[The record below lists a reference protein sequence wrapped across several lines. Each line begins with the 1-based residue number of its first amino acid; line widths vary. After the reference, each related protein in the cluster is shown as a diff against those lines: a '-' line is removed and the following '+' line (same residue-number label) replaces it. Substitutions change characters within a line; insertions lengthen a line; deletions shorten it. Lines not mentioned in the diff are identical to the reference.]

1 MLNNTPPLRTCL
13 SPPSTAFTVET
24 HLTAPLR
31 PHKAIRRLANL
42 SILHTLAP
50 PTPQHAQQP
59 DNESDDD
66 ALSKPLAEFFQSA
79 PGGSAY
85 ERYLTHLSTHSRILS
100 LALQLRA
107 DVTHTHY
114 PNTAHLLALLYESLF
129 CVPRL
134 LGFQAR
140 IAARFEEIK
149 AAIKAKIENADTDVG
164 VAVIDGGLN
173 EWLFALTTDIVQ
185 ETLYY
190 RVQDSFSSTTTPTD
204 LIPEILARALRQ

>member
-13 SPPSTAFTVET
+13 SPPSTAFTVAT
-24 HLTAPLR
+24 HLTSPLR
-31 PHKAIRRLANL
+31 PHKAIRRLVKL

-50 PTPQHAQQP
+50 TDPQHSQQP
-59 DNESDDD
+59 DDESDDDD
-66 ALSKPLAEFFQSA
+66 ALSKPLAEFFQAA

-85 ERYLTHLSTHSRILS
+85 ERYLTHLSTHSRVLS

-134 LGFQAR
+134 LAFQAR
-140 IAARFEEIK
+140 IAARFEELK
-149 AAIKAKIENADTDVG
+149 LAIKEIENSYSDADAG
-164 VAVIDGGLN
+164 VVMIDEGLK
-173 EWLFALTTDIVQ
+173 EW
-185 ETLYY
+185 
-190 RVQDSFSSTTTPTD
+190 
-204 LIPEILARALRQ
+204 